1 MTKPTPPIN
10 RVRIRFLWRLLEI
23 EGEGIAS
30 VVGGLVVALLFV
42 GWCSFSNFN
51 SEPEGASSPTGK
63 TVAQVSARFL
73 THDTGF
79 GRLKSTKIACGQN

>member
-1 MTKPTPPIN
+1 MTKHTPPIH

-42 GWCSFSNFN
+42 GWLIL
-51 SEPEGASSPTGK
+51 
-63 TVAQVSARFL
+63 Q
-73 THDTGF
+73 
-79 GRLKSTKIACGQN
+79 